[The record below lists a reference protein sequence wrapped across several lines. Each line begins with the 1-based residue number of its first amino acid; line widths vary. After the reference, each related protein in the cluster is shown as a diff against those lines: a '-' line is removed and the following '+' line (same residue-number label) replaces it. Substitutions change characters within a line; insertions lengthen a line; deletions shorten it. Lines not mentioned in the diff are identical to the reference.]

1 MNSVVET
8 AGVKAEETQDRIVE
22 AHGARIPLIGLRG
35 WRGTMGVSST
45 MPTWD

>member
-22 AHGARIPLIGLRG
+22 AHGARIPLIGLGTWNLRG
-35 WRGTMGVSST
+35 ST
-45 MPTWD
+45 CMRMV